1 MICFITII
9 SNLVPWILLY
19 VCLDIVHNDFV
30 HIDILKIL
38 VATNLVCGQIAEESL
53 VWYEE
58 NPERNRCWRNTYIYA
73 YIRTFFNRKIGYV
86 RAITGNSKVKVE
98 GLLPVHHCRAPVA
111 AVYVVNDWRRRL
123 VDKNSSV
130 ELSSFMLFVVRAFSR
145 HDYLHIID
153 YLDFIFDLLIFS
165 LTIFNRL
172 GNKYIYIYSLFDGY
186 ISQCLSPNWTELLV
200 CVNLI
205 FLHRDNVRRFVS
217 EKREKFNEFPLF
229 YIYNYHMLLLRLG
242 WFCW

>member
-111 AVYVVNDWRRRL
+111 AIVNDWRRRL

-130 ELSSFMLFVVRAFSR
+130 ELSSFILFVVRAFSR
-145 HDYLHIID
+145 HDYYI
-153 YLDFIFDLLIFS
+153 LLII
-165 LTIFNRL
+165 LIL
-172 GNKYIYIYSLFDGY
+172 YLIYWYFLSLF
-186 ISQCLSPNWTELLV
+186 
-200 CVNLI
+200 LI
-205 FLHRDNVRRFVS
+205 V
-217 EKREKFNEFPLF
+217 
-229 YIYNYHMLLLRLG
+229 
-242 WFCW
+242 